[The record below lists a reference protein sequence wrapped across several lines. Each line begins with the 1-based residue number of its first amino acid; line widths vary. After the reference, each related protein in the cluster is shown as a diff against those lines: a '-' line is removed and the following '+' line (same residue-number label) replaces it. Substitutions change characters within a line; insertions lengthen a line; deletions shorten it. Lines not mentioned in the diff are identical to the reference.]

1 MRAQSEKRLLQAVV
15 AIVCLVPL
23 AAGGMAIWRGAAM
36 LGGTGVDLDSHF
48 RYLSGLLL
56 AIGLAFAA
64 AIPAIERKTAMV
76 RLLTFIVVVGGLARA
91 IGLIHAVPSRTMIA
105 ALVIELGVT
114 PVLCLWQARLARR
127 FRAYR

>member
-15 AIVCLVPL
+15 AIACLVPVS
-23 AAGGMAIWRGAAM
+23 AGGIAIWRGASM

-64 AIPAIERKTAMV
+64 AIPGIERKTAMV
-76 RLLTFIVVVGGLARA
+76 RLLTFLVVVGGLARA
-91 IGLIHAVPSRTMIA
+91 TGFLHAVPSRAMIA

-114 PVLCLWQARLARR
+114 PGLCLWQGRLARR
-127 FRAYR
+127 LRAYR